1 MCDQLQKL
9 WFTAACHKFVIIT
22 STPKLT
28 SKVPGT
34 SPVYIHLY
42 ACIIILKIPL
52 NLWTA
57 LLKYTHLASRN
68 LHLPCKMSIHQW
80 RSQPSLSGGAKW
92 KNLPDFCLFFPIFLY
107 FHNFFALSHFLF
119 LSPLFIPLFPNFW
132 QIFCCQG
139 GTLPPAPHWLCYCNP
154 LLTNVNIGLICPVIN
169 VMEEFKFHSFPAV

>member
-52 NLWTA
+52 NLWTT

-68 LHLPCKMSIHQW
+68 LHPPCKMSIHQW
-80 RSQPSLSGGAKW
+80 RSQPSLSGGAKR

-107 FHNFFALSHFLF
+107 FHNFFALFPFFVPFPPLYPPFPQFLANIL
-119 LSPLFIPLFPNFW
+119 LSRGHSAPSPPLAMLLHS
-132 QIFCCQG
+132 
-139 GTLPPAPHWLCYCNP
+139 TPH
-154 LLTNVNIGLICPVIN
+154 
-169 VMEEFKFHSFPAV
+169 